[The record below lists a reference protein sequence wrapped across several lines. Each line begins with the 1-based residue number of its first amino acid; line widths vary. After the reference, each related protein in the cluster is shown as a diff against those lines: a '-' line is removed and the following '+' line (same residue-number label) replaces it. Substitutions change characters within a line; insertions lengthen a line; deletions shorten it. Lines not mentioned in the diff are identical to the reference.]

1 MWIEF
6 SNFNLKLLIL
16 FIFPVFIKI
25 QDEIKPLY
33 LKDNN
38 FYFKTFRYFA
48 SYIFAF
54 IPLLIIKCR
63 SKNDNQEIIDKEKK
77 LKEENEELMNKLL
90 PVPTNTFKKREMKK
104 RRYQNIIY
112 IGILCIIGFSC
123 YLYRKFFEKN
133 EYWDAKQ
140 TIGVFFEIV
149 DFVGLSYILL
159 SQKLFK
165 HHFIFLGIIALV
177 LLILFIISIPFVNKD
192 YILSSCFYFLFYSL
206 FFGLFD
212 VLGKRYMLKFY
223 QSPYFLMFIIGII
236 NATLFTIY
244 DVFAYFFNRDI
255 SGIILGFQ
263 NNIKSARDFFIFIL
277 DLIIQSIWN
286 HGIWLTI
293 YYFTP
298 CHYFISEYI
307 SEYIY
312 FIMTAIEK
320 EGKDE
325 LHSTV
330 NVIIFSIS
338 DFIIIMCFLFFNEI
352 LILNICNLDHNTEKR
367 IIERMQLEKEE
378 SNRVNILLEMEEEN
392 GERDRK
398 TISSCSSN

>member
-165 HHFIFLGIIALV
+165 HHFIFL
-177 LLILFIISIPFVNKD
+177 
-192 YILSSCFYFLFYSL
+192 
-206 FFGLFD
+206 
-212 VLGKRYMLKFY
+212 
-223 QSPYFLMFIIGII
+223 
-236 NATLFTIY
+236 
-244 DVFAYFFNRDI
+244 
-255 SGIILGFQ
+255 
-263 NNIKSARDFFIFIL
+263 
-277 DLIIQSIWN
+277 
-286 HGIWLTI
+286 
-293 YYFTP
+293 
-298 CHYFISEYI
+298 
-307 SEYIY
+307 
-312 FIMTAIEK
+312 
-320 EGKDE
+320 
-325 LHSTV
+325 
-330 NVIIFSIS
+330 
-338 DFIIIMCFLFFNEI
+338 
-352 LILNICNLDHNTEKR
+352 
-367 IIERMQLEKEE
+367 
-378 SNRVNILLEMEEEN
+378 
-392 GERDRK
+392 
-398 TISSCSSN
+398 